1 MHSNVRNMEPTLCTV
16 EQNCSIKHGTHGTEL
31 MEEILCQGQQSVIQK
46 CMEDIPL
53 SYNIHKGPFTVV
65 YY

>member
-1 MHSNVRNMEPTLCTV
+1 MHSNMRNMEPALCTA
-16 EQNCSIKHGTHGTEL
+16 EQNCSIKHGTHD
-31 MEEILCQGQQSVIQK
+31 ICQGQQSVIQK

-53 SYNIHKGPFTVV
+53 SYNIHKRQFTVV